1 MISHPAMISNFDIVF
16 LLISGSKNAV
26 NKVMEDRQTNAT
38 GTVENLIAEKKNIQ
52 CPPTIAP
59 VNSSWKKVFWV
70 TLKAVLL
77 MVKYKKSD
85 MAAIKTLY
93 QTNCT
98 AAIDISW
105 PNIPVKPQINTVKW
119 SMSKFLLIPE
129 DMVLF
134 NAII

>member
-1 MISHPAMISNFDIVF
+1 MISNFDMRF

-26 NKVMEDRQTNAT
+26 NKVIDDKQTSAT
-38 GTVENLIAEKKNIQ
+38 GTVENLIDEKKNIQ

-59 VNSSWKKVFWV
+59 VNSNWKKVFWV

-77 MVKYKKSD
+77 TVKYINSD
-85 MAAIKTLY
+85 TAAIKTLY

-105 PNIPVKPQINTVKW
+105 PSMPVKPHINTVK
-119 SMSKFLLIPE
+119 
-129 DMVLF
+129 
-134 NAII
+134 